1 MPIDTKRSGVT
12 LLVAQSVGSR
22 VTTVDTASAGRI
34 RQAVRAD
41 LVAVVRIERRVFPE
55 PWQLASFE
63 QFLDSPGFLVME
75 DAGGGSVGDELAGY
89 VVAETMDMGG
99 RTVGHIK
106 DLAVK
111 PERQGAGRGRALL
124 ERALAVLSGQG
135 ASAVKLEVRPSND
148 RAVELYRRHG
158 FAVRRRREGY
168 YPDGEDALVLSRQ
181 LPGP

>member
-1 MPIDTKRSGVT
+1 MT
-12 LLVAQSVGSR
+12 LLVAQSVGSG
-22 VTTVDTASAGRI
+22 VTTVDTASTGRI
-34 RQAVRAD
+34 RPAVRAD

-55 PWQLASFE
+55 PWQLASIE

-89 VVAETMDMGG
+89 VVAETLDMGG

-148 RAVELYRRHG
+148 RAIDLYRRYG
-158 FAVRRRREGY
+158 FAVRRRRERY